1 MFLNIRFDFFLFFL
15 AMVAVFGGI
24 GLAQE
29 RFTADLYLA
38 LPEKYDGKKVTVNVG
53 WVDVPAVYANDEKKY
68 RDYLV
73 TTCAQQQNQ
82 TGVTYHP
89 RGAIII
95 RVPTS
100 EAEAFVRRHGTTT
113 NKMWYGNNNANNR
126 VKQVSG
132 VFRKMRSVY
141 GGYLDTT
148 DGSSTDFEPR
158 VSWLNG
164 RYVRARNVSD
174 PVPVGQTKGER

>member
-1 MFLNIRFDFFLFFL
+1 MKPILKIKIFHWLLTVVLVSGASSI
-15 AMVAVFGGI
+15 
-24 GLAQE
+24 AQE
-29 RFTADLYLA
+29 RFTADTYLSI
-38 LPEKYDGKKVTVNVG
+38 PEKYNGKKVTINVA
-53 WVDVPAVYANDEKKY
+53 WVDVPAVYANDEKNY

-89 RGAIII
+89 RGQIII

-100 EAEAFVRRHGTTT
+100 QAEGFVRRHGTTW
-113 NKMWYGNNNANNR
+113 NKMWYGNNGANNR

-132 VFRKMRSVY
+132 VFRKMSSVY

-148 DGSSTDFEPR
+148 DGSAVDFEPR

-164 RYVRARNVSD
+164 RYVRAPNVND
-174 PVPVGQTKGER
+174 PVPVGQTKAER